1 MKKVSSVVWQFFDR
15 LEENK
20 RCVAVLCKLC
30 DSEYKY
36 FGNTTNLR
44 AHLIKKHPIQWE
56 FRQNNLDNTQKTLEE
71 TVVHTFEEDDNT
83 NQSTNS
89 PKRRK
94 YVRATAKDQ
103 NVRYALSIKHID
115 SDTAGEDAVPQIEIQ
130 RVDVQENSETETEH
144 VDEDVA
150 TLNLVRQMHDNQGS
164 DEEWL
169 EDDYI
174 QLDRYE
180 PAKRK
185 RSYRK
190 IKREVV
196 TPPRKTPYHA
206 QSVTKTPRRTERIVI
221 EDPKKDEY
229 SVFGEYIANKLRKF
243 KAPRTRGNIQQIIT
257 TILWQAEYGLYDD
270 AEAVKRVL
278 MLSTAQY
285 GEEEQQSTSQIN
297 EMQMQTDQYTLEKG
311 HEDGVQTI
319 ESG

>member
-94 YVRATAKDQ
+94 Y
-103 NVRYALSIKHID
+103 
-115 SDTAGEDAVPQIEIQ
+115 
-130 RVDVQENSETETEH
+130 VDVQENSETETEH